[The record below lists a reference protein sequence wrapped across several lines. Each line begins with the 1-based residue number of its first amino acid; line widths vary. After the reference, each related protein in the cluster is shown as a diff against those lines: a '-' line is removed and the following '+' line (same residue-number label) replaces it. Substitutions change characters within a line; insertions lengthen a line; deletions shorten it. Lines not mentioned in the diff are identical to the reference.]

1 MVYGYIYKIVNLE
14 TNKVYIGQT
23 TGKPDKRWKDHLKKL
38 KTNTH
43 HSCHLQNSFNK
54 HGNVFS
60 FHILNYATSKD
71 ALDKLEMDYI
81 ARYKSTDQKYGYNML
96 IGGGGVRHTPSM
108 KKHKS
113 ILLTRNNPMRNP
125 ETAKKMGETL
135 RNNGIVKGK
144 NNPRYRHDV
153 PDASYINF
161 LYTDLLLTSGD
172 IAKLYNTSKERIN
185 SRLKNYGSIPK
196 NKPLQNTKGLC
207 GLSRYNSMYK
217 WVTDKEIIIEDYPGV
232 SFDKRNNR
240 WQVAFSINKKRRK
253 FGSFLLKED
262 AVQECKR
269 LRKIYNV
276 EEYTPP
282 NKGKDNPKY
291 RVDIPDNS
299 YLTFLYWDL
308 LLTLN
313 EISKLYNTN
322 ASTIHRRLQKHGTA
336 IKSESLRNVK
346 GLCRISR
353 YNFIYREINDD
364 PIIVEDYPGVSR
376 HKSGRWTI
384 AFSIN
389 KKQHKFGSFLL
400 KEDAILE
407 CKRLRKKY
415 GVYLR

>member
-1 MVYGYIYKIVNLE
+1 MVYGHIYKIVNYK

-38 KTNTH
+38 KMNTH
-43 HSCHLQNSFNK
+43 HSRHLQNSFNK
-54 HGNVFS
+54 HGNVFN
-60 FHILNYATSKD
+60 FQVLNYAASKK

-81 ARYKSTDQKYGYNML
+81 ARYKSTDQKYGYNIL

-113 ILLTRNNPMRNP
+113 LLLTRNNPMKNP

-135 RNNGIVKGK
+135 RNSGIVNGK
-144 NNPRYRHDV
+144 NNPRYRHDI

-161 LYTDLLLTSGD
+161 LYADLLLTSGD
-172 IAKLYNTSKERIN
+172 IAKLYNTSKEHIN
-185 SRLKNYGSIPK
+185 RRLKNYGSVPK

-207 GLSRYNSMYK
+207 RLSRYNSMHK
-217 WVTDKEIIIEDYPGV
+217 WVTDDKITIGDYPGV
-232 SFDKRNNR
+232 NFDKRNNR
-240 WQVAFSINKKRRK
+240 WRVEFNINKEKHK

-269 LRKIYNV
+269 LRKIYDV
-276 EEYTPP
+276 EEYDSS

-291 RVDIPDNS
+291 RTDIPDNS

-313 EISKLYNTN
+313 EIAKLYDTH
-322 ASTIHRRLQKHGTA
+322 ASTIQRRLQKHGTV

-346 GLCRISR
+346 GLCRLSR
-353 YNFIYREINDD
+353 YNFSYREVTDA
-364 PIIVEDYPGVSR
+364 PIIIRDYPGVSR
-376 HKSGRWTI
+376 HKSGRWAI

-389 KKQHKFGSFLL
+389 KKQRKFGSFLL
-400 KEDAILE
+400 KEDAIFE
-407 CKRLRKKY
+407 CKRLRKEY
-415 GVYLR
+415 GVMLP